1 LVTTAPPAIV
11 SQALHRSAM
20 TMPMPAVPPRP
31 FVPVLREGDAVPSTA
46 LLDQRG
52 RPFSFANAN
61 GRTTVVSF
69 IYTRCR
75 DAQMCP
81 LVAAKFARMQREL
94 RGTPIRLVTVT
105 LDPAHD
111 TPHVLAR
118 YGAAYG
124 ADPAIWTFV
133 TGPAATI
140 DDVAGRLGI
149 VVERP
154 RSGVI
159 VHSEAAVII
168 DASGRI
174 ARFIDGAAW
183 LPDDVLGAA
192 RQVAAIP
199 DDPLHR
205 VRLWLASSASA
216 LCGGRGA
223 TPLSVG
229 AGLTLL
235 VTITVVLTVVFA
247 RAFRTMR
254 LHREQ
259 R

>member
-1 LVTTAPPAIV
+1 M
-11 SQALHRSAM
+11 QM
-20 TMPMPAVPPRP
+20 TMQSPRP
-31 FVPVLREGDAVPSTA
+31 RPYVPVLREGDAVPSTG
-46 LLDQRG
+46 LIDQRG
-52 RPFSFANAN
+52 RRFSFATTN
-61 GRTTVVSF
+61 GRTTIVSF

-105 LDPAHD
+105 LDPSYD
-111 TPHVLAR
+111 TPDVLAR
-118 YGAAYG
+118 YGPVYG
-124 ADPAIWTFV
+124 ADPAAWTFV
-133 TGPAATI
+133 TGPTTAV
-140 DDVAGRLGI
+140 DDVVGRLGI

-154 RSGVI
+154 RAGVI

-168 DASGRI
+168 DANGRV
-174 ARFIDGAAW
+174 ARFVDGAAW

-199 DDPLHR
+199 DNPLHGL
-205 VRLWLASSASA
+205 RLWLASSASA

-223 TPLSVG
+223 TPLSIG
-229 AGLTLL
+229 AGLALL
-235 VTITVVLTVVFA
+235 VAAITVLAAVFA
-247 RAFRTMR
+247 RAFRTAR
-254 LHREQ
+254 VHREP

>member
-1 LVTTAPPAIV
+1 
-11 SQALHRSAM
+11 
-20 TMPMPAVPPRP
+20 
-31 FVPVLREGDAVPSTA
+31 VPVLREGDAVGSTA

-52 RPFSFANAN
+52 RPFSFATAN
-61 GRTTVVSF
+61 GRTTIVSF
-69 IYTRCR
+69 VYTRCG

-94 RGTPIRLVTVT
+94 RGSPIRLVTVT
-105 LDPAHD
+105 LDPDYD
-111 TPHVLAR
+111 TPNVLAR

-124 ADPAIWTFV
+124 ADPAVWTFV
-133 TGPAATI
+133 TGPAAAI

-149 VVERP
+149 VVERTRP
-154 RSGVI
+154 GLI
-159 VHSEAAVII
+159 VHSEAAIVV
-168 DASGRI
+168 DAGGRV

-199 DDPLHR
+199 DNPLHR
-205 VRLWLASSASA
+205 LRLWLASSASA

-229 AGLTLL
+229 TGLTML
-235 VTITVVLTVVFA
+235 VGAIAVLALAFA
-247 RAFRTMR
+247 RAFGS
-254 LHREQ
+254 LHRPFS
-259 R
+259 RRP